1 MPIDPSIYQF
11 CQTIIKAKRLAQ
23 WHLLNRSR
31 YWLDKNTITAI
42 DWKNTFK
49 HLHPSPIGKD
59 NTSQNNHTLRKFA
72 ISLWN
77 EELPTKQKLY
87 TRSAQL
93 YKDNKCHQCQ
103 EIETNIHTFICDNQ
117 INKT

>member
-49 HLHPSPIGKD
+49 HLHPLPIGKD
-59 NTSQNNHTLRKFA
+59 NTSQNNYTLREFA

-77 EELPTKQKLY
+77 KELPTKQKLH

-93 YKDNKCHQCQ
+93 YKDNKCH
-103 EIETNIHTFICDNQ
+103 
-117 INKT
+117 